1 MTGRRGAGGIRGAL
15 LYPCPM
21 DAKAHDLQEIP
32 WRYGR
37 VIRSGRRLQSCAW
50 STQRHASFNESLTQ
64 N

>member
-1 MTGRRGAGGIRGAL
+1 MTGRRGVGGIRGAL

-37 VIRSGRRLQSCAW
+37 VIRSGRPAAVVR
-50 STQRHASFNESLTQ
+50 TEHAETGLF
-64 N
+64 